1 MNINM
6 NVNIQL
12 ARYSE
17 KHFLKKML
25 ELYAYDCTQF
35 EDKDLNEFGEYGYRY
50 LDFYWVESERYPFI
64 VRVNDKLAGF
74 VLINK
79 FGYTENVEW
88 TIAEFFVLKK
98 YRNQGIG
105 KKLAFHVFDKFPGK
119 WEVRT
124 LNKNLTAKA
133 FWRKII
139 RQYAKKSMQEF
150 QEGIGDWQSPIW
162 TFISEKKIN

>member
-1 MNINM
+1 MNL
-6 NVNIQL
+6 NIQL

-17 KHFLKKML
+17 KHLLKNML
-25 ELYAYDCTQF
+25 ELCAYDCSQF

-50 LDFYWVESERYPFI
+50 LDLYWIESKRYPFI
-64 VRVNDKLAGF
+64 VRVNERLAGF

-79 FGYTENVEW
+79 FAYTKDAEW

-105 KKLAFHVFDKFPGK
+105 KKSAFYVFNKFPGK

-124 LNKNLTAKA
+124 LNENSVAKI

-139 RQYAKKSMQEF
+139 QQYAKESMKEF
-150 QEGIGDWQSPIW
+150 KAGCGDWKSPIW
-162 TFISEKKIN
+162 TFISKKEPNNPI